1 MGIEY
6 QRVGGSGDDVF
17 VDPFA
22 EDTDHTGATATY
34 SSYTAPL
41 VALPSAS
48 SASSSASRPAPLPSS
63 ASSSSSTPH
72 LNSTDIAAAL
82 SSGAMAGNAFGM
94 DQLFEQ
100 TEEDTRYL
108 HYERRSLWGQASYN
122 IGYSYFGGL
131 AGGGLVGFI
140 AGLRRSPNNSP
151 RVLLNSVLNGSG
163 RFGARSGNAL
173 GMIALL
179 YTVTERQLED
189 VEVDKLPGLL
199 NNLLYPVTGGRDVFP
214 RARADFLIPAAT
226 AFATGFLFNIPR
238 AATMRGV
245 EKAFVTLP
253 KRIAVC
259 VIGGIATTVGV
270 GAVAVAGP
278 AIFGE
283 RSPFRFA

>member
-1 MGIEY
+1 MRCTWWA
-6 QRVGGSGDDVF
+6 QTR
-17 VDPFA
+17 PF
-22 EDTDHTGATATY
+22 
-34 SSYTAPL
+34 SCRS
-41 VALPSAS
+41 LPSPFLS
-48 SASSSASRPAPLPSS
+48 PSTFPSHPLPPS
-63 ASSSSSTPH
+63 P
-72 LNSTDIAAAL
+72 
-82 SSGAMAGNAFGM
+82 NA
-94 DQLFEQ
+94 Q

-189 VEVDKLPGLL
+189 VEVDKLPGLV

-259 VIGGIATTVGV
+259 VIGGLATTVGV
-270 GAVAVAGP
+270 GVVAVAGP